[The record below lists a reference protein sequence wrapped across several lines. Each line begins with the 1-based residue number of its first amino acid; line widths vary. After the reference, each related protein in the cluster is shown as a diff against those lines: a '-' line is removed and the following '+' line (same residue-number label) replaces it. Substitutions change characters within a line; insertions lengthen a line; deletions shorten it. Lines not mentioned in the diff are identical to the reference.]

1 MQLTKDDIREYQRDL
16 KSYRT
21 LRDALQAWSDAF
33 MEQHARRPDGNDIS
47 ATHIPWLVR
56 HYCCWDAA
64 RNCSSHPPVLQ
75 IDSFNQYNQLK
86 RKLQLRSS
94 GLRGALATTAR
105 GELPR
110 PVARRKATDSLEDIT
125 PVE

>member
-1 MQLTKDDIREYQRDL
+1 MQMTKDDIREYQRDL
-16 KSYRT
+16 KTYRT
-21 LRDALQAWSDAF
+21 LRDSLQAWSDAF

-56 HYCCWDAA
+56 HRCRGVAQPH
-64 RNCSSHPPVLQ
+64 SSHIPALQ

-110 PVARRKATDSLEDIT
+110 PVARRKAADSMEDIT